1 MIETEVKTTYAVEVN
16 DVYKSFKTVKAVNG
30 VGFKIAEGEF
40 VALLGPNGAGK
51 TTMVE
56 MIEGIQKQDSG
67 RISVMGKEWKGN
79 EDELRR
85 LIGLSLQET
94 RFVDKL
100 TVEETMNL
108 FAGFYDLG
116 TERVSEVIK
125 LIDLE
130 DKRKAYTV
138 HLSGGQRQK
147 LALGIALL
155 NNPKVLLLDEPTT
168 GLDPNARREI
178 WKILNDL
185 KQKAQTSLIL
195 TTHYMEEAEQLCDY
209 IIVIDKGKILKEGTL
224 KKLLQEDDNEKI
236 IEFTLEG
243 FSNLEGVFDNSGY
256 KVSWDGAKEVGVLII
271 NSVEDELPNFL
282 NFLKEKNLR
291 LKNFESRKK
300 TLDDLFISLTGR
312 HLNE

>member
-1 MIETEVKTTYAVEVN
+1 
-16 DVYKSFKTVKAVNG
+16 
-30 VGFKIAEGEF
+30 
-40 VALLGPNGAGK
+40 
-51 TTMVE
+51 
-56 MIEGIQKQDSG
+56 
-67 RISVMGKEWKGN
+67 MGKDWKGN

-94 RFVDKL
+94 RFIDKL
-100 TVEETMNL
+100 SVEETMNL

-116 TERVSEVIK
+116 TERVNEVIK

-185 KQKAQTSLIL
+185 KAKLHTSLIL

-209 IIVIDKGKILKEGTL
+209 IIIIDKGEILKEGTL
-224 KKLLQEDDNEKI
+224 KKLLQEDDDEKI

-243 FSNLEGVFDNSGY
+243 LNDFNGLFQDSGY
-256 KVSWDGAKEVGVLII
+256 KVSWDDAKEVGVLII
-271 NSVEDELPNFL
+271 NSVEDELPHFL
-282 NFLKEKNLR
+282 NYLKEKNIR

-300 TLDDLFISLTGR
+300 TLDDLFITLTGR